1 MGLVEPGGGGGGS
14 TLLDCAVR
22 PIIRNRILL
31 KYLVYGFECLERTSY
46 KNTLQI
52 YNCTKQKVHYYPKRK
67 VEFKVEGPIMGN
79 KIMLSSSVNIIIIIT
94 TGI

>member
-1 MGLVEPGGGGGGS
+1 MTYMYITIWGLLTREGGS
-14 TLLDCAVR
+14 ALLDCAVR
-22 PIIRNRILL
+22 PIIRNIILL

-67 VEFKVEGPIMGN
+67 VER
-79 KIMLSSSVNIIIIIT
+79 
-94 TGI
+94 

>member
-1 MGLVEPGGGGGGS
+1 MCSWNLCDFCQQVNDIHVYHYMGLVDPGGGGGRS

-31 KYLVYGFECLERTSY
+31 KYLVYGFECLKRTSY

-67 VEFKVEGPIMGN
+67 VER
-79 KIMLSSSVNIIIIIT
+79 
-94 TGI
+94 